1 MRLATSKDVLE
12 TLALQDRGSNLESAN
27 EGLEQVT
34 PIIENVLGT
43 SVFRMDREDLF
54 AIDRLWE
61 RRSSDFFFPG
71 NVKLLLQAGLV
82 CKDASIR
89 VDLFANL
96 SDVQD
101 NISGMRID
109 KSQVYSDFEDGVIKT
124 MANIG
129 DWVKIRYT
137 AGFTEKNGTFED
149 VPNWLR
155 RAAVSG
161 AIRYMRG
168 FQSKWNNKDIR
179 DTKEEIHRLMEMHL
193 TAKIRTKYGT
203 FPYHAKELH

>member
-12 TLALQDRGSNLESAN
+12 TLALQDRGSNMESAN

-54 AIDRLWE
+54 CIDRLWQRNSGE
-61 RRSSDFFFPG
+61 LFWDG
-71 NVKLLLQAGLV
+71 NVKLLLEAGLV
-82 CKDASIR
+82 CEDGAIR

-96 SDVQD
+96 SDVQT
-101 NISGMRID
+101 NTAGMRIN
-109 KSQVYSDFEDGVIKT
+109 KSEVFPFFEEGVIKT
-124 MANIG
+124 MAQIG

-137 AGFTEKNGTFED
+137 AGFTEKNGTFEG
-149 VPNWLR
+149 VPNWLK
-155 RAAVSG
+155 RAAVSA
-161 AIRYMRG
+161 AIRYMKG
-168 FQSKWNNKDIR
+168 FQQKWNAKDIR

-203 FPYHAKELH
+203 FPYHTKELH

>member
-12 TLALQDRGSNLESAN
+12 TLALQDRGSNMESAN

-54 AIDRLWE
+54 CIDRLWQ
-61 RRSSDFFFPG
+61 RNSNDLFWDG
-71 NVKLLLQAGLV
+71 NVKLLLEAGLV
-82 CKDASIR
+82 CEDASIR

-96 SDVQD
+96 SDVQT
-101 NISGMRID
+101 NTAGMRIG
-109 KSQVYSDFEDGVIKT
+109 KSEVFPFFEEGVIKT
-124 MANIG
+124 MAQIG

-149 VPNWLR
+149 VPNWLK
-155 RAAVSG
+155 RAAVSA
-161 AIRYMRG
+161 AIRYMKG
-168 FQSKWNNKDIR
+168 FQQKWNAKDIR
-179 DTKEEIHRLMEMHL
+179 DTKEEIHRLMELHL
-193 TAKIRTKYGT
+193 TAKVRTKYGT
-203 FPYHAKELH
+203 FPYHTKELH

>member
-12 TLALQDRGSNLESAN
+12 TLALQDRGSNMEAAN

-54 AIDRLWE
+54 CIDRLWQ
-61 RRSSDFFFPG
+61 RNSSDLFWDG
-71 NVKLLLQAGLV
+71 NVKLLLEAGLI
-82 CKDASIR
+82 CEDGAIR

-96 SDVQD
+96 SDATS
-101 NISGMRID
+101 NTGGMRIG
-109 KSQVYSDFEDGVIKT
+109 KSDVFPFFEEGVVKT
-124 MANIG
+124 MAQIG
-129 DWVKIRYT
+129 DWVRIRYT
-137 AGFTEKNGTFED
+137 AGFTEKNGNFEG
-149 VPNWLR
+149 VPNWLQ

-203 FPYHAKELH
+203 FPYHTKELH